1 MPIAGVVVSETGERF
16 TIRGAIERGLITNG
30 QGVALLEAQAACGY
44 IVHGLD
50 GSCIPRV
57 DDAIEK
63 GLIPERRQEII
74 KRAEKAIRGFK
85 YKDVTDDTEKD
96 TDTLFCAIGAN
107 KSNSPYGSH
116 KTLIPTTHVLRL
128 LEAQNATGGVIDF
141 KVNHRRSL
149 EDCVNLG
156 LITRE
161 IKDKLEDDKLPELRY
176 EN

>member
-16 TIRGAIERGLITNG
+16 TIRGAIEKGLITNG

-85 YKDVTDDTEKD
+85 YKDVTDDTEKE
-96 TDTLFCAIGAN
+96 TTTLFGTIGGDN
-107 KSNSPYGSH
+107 GGSN
-116 KTLIPTTHVLRL
+116 KTLIPTTHILRL

-141 KVNHRRSL
+141 RVNHRRTL
-149 EDCVNLG
+149 EDCVKLG
-156 LITRE
+156 YITQE
-161 IKDKLEDDKLPELRY
+161 IKDKLEDAKLPELRY
-176 EN
+176 NI

>member
-1 MPIAGVVVSETGERF
+1 MPIAGVVVSETGERL

-96 TDTLFCAIGAN
+96 TDTLFCAIDA
-107 KSNSPYGSH
+107 SSH

-156 LITRE
+156 LITQE
-161 IKDKLEDDKLPELRY
+161 IKDKLEDAKLPELRY